1 MFAFKSCSWL
11 NFPSADR
18 SVGWCSD
25 VQLQTRWPLAR
36 ACWSCGIF
44 TLLPLYVL
52 HHHRWKHRNAPCMPI
67 YPLFATRSVLV
78 SHVRRSQASW
88 IKRFSSWK
96 KCKRFIVCKNAARF
110 KKGSR
115 KVHDAWRTSEAVLTS
130 CLVILGEIDEPFC
143 AFLHGTSTSSFLIFL
158 FLFFLPIFLRPKKRN
173 VTTFRHSAHTITQ
186 MTRRCNYTLISLN
199 LPFCFIP
206 AQICL
211 VFIFYVTIS

>member
-1 MFAFKSCSWL
+1 MRVCMNRASHATHHVRASIAASVLHCYAKVNESMFAFKSCSWL

-36 ACWSCGIF
+36 TRWSCGIF

-67 YPLFATRSVLV
+67 YPLFATRCVFV
-78 SHVRRSQASW
+78 SHVLRSGASW
-88 IKRFSSWK
+88 IKRFSRKKK

-115 KVHDAWRTSEAVLTS
+115 KVHDAWRTGKATLTS
-130 CLVILGEIDEPFC
+130 CFSVKSTRFC
-143 AFLHGTSTSSFLIFL
+143 AFSHRTFTSSFFIFL
-158 FLFFLPIFLRPKKRN
+158 FL
-173 VTTFRHSAHTITQ
+173 
-186 MTRRCNYTLISLN
+186 
-199 LPFCFIP
+199 LPFCFSP
-206 AQICL
+206 A
-211 VFIFYVTIS
+211 